1 MIPIKSDCGDEPQQ
15 TVTSVDSG
23 GAIGILSQAVTPKI
37 QVPVSI
43 LYADWLPAAL
53 FRQAGLD
60 SRPLSRADLIAR
72 NVGLGSTSD
81 IPNLAQ
87 NVRSWG
93 KSGRGAEVVGTS
105 VPSRGC

>member
-72 NVGLGSTSD
+72 NVGLGSQPEVSD
-81 IPNLAQ
+81 GHE
-87 NVRSWG
+87 NVG
-93 KSGRGAEVVGTS
+93 FRG
-105 VPSRGC
+105 